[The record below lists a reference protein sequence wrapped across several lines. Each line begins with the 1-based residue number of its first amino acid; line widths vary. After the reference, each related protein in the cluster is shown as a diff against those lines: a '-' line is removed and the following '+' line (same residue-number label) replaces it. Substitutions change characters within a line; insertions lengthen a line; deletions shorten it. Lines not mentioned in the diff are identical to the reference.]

1 MENTGETATE
11 VKHNPKLLHI
21 ETKCNKKTVEPG
33 DKIKLELTFQNKSKK
48 ETIRNVALRVGSNN
62 ENVAIRNKTNT
73 WYFENIAPQEKITVK
88 VSAQIN
94 LGVEGEFVDFNYT
107 EQYDDKDGEQ
117 KEETG
122 TIAVTLTRLPKI
134 QWEITALN
142 DVVYAGD
149 RIALSG
155 NIMNVGQGKAYN
167 VNVTMEVP
175 GLHLEKTMFAG
186 EVEKGTSAEIDGA
199 VLVDGKP
206 DKEKYGNTEGNF
218 IITYTD
224 ETGKEYQDTLG
235 VITEIQPPVIVT
247 DTGTEDNSKRS
258 MQWWMICFVSV
269 ECILVA
275 AVYYFVKRRKR

>member
-1 MENTGETATE
+1 M
-11 VKHNPKLLHI
+11 
-21 ETKCNKKTVEPG
+21 
-33 DKIKLELTFQNKSKK
+33 
-48 ETIRNVALRVGSNN
+48 
-62 ENVAIRNKTNT
+62 
-73 WYFENIAPQEKITVK
+73 
-88 VSAQIN
+88 
-94 LGVEGEFVDFNYT
+94 
-107 EQYDDKDGEQ
+107 
-117 KEETG
+117 
-122 TIAVTLTRLPKI
+122 
-134 QWEITALN
+134 
-142 DVVYAGD
+142 YAGD

-199 VLVDGKP
+199 GLVDGKS

>member
-1 MENTGETATE
+1 M
-11 VKHNPKLLHI
+11 
-21 ETKCNKKTVEPG
+21 
-33 DKIKLELTFQNKSKK
+33 
-48 ETIRNVALRVGSNN
+48 ALRVESNN

-175 GLHLEKTMFAG
+175 GLHLEKRCSQ
-186 EVEKGTSAEIDGA
+186 EKWR
-199 VLVDGKP
+199 
-206 DKEKYGNTEGNF
+206 KELRRKSMVRYLWMENRTKKNM
-218 IITYTD
+218 
-224 ETGKEYQDTLG
+224 
-235 VITEIQPPVIVT
+235 EIQK
-247 DTGTEDNSKRS
+247 G
-258 MQWWMICFVSV
+258 
-269 ECILVA
+269 ILLLPIQMRQEKNTRILLELSQK
-275 AVYYFVKRRKR
+275 YSRL

>member
-1 MENTGETATE
+1 MYKRQPLNLSADLEKYGVKILGTSPE
-11 VKHNPKLLHI
+11 VIDMAEDRDLFLSLIHI
-21 ETKCNKKTVEPG
+21 
-33 DKIKLELTFQNKSKK
+33 F
-48 ETIRNVALRVGSNN
+48 
-62 ENVAIRNKTNT
+62 
-73 WYFENIAPQEKITVK
+73 
-88 VSAQIN
+88 
-94 LGVEGEFVDFNYT
+94 GVEGEFVDFNYT

-206 DKEKYGNTEGNF
+206 DKEKYGNTEAVSYTHLDNF
-218 IITYTD
+218 C
-224 ETGKEYQDTLG
+224 L
-235 VITEIQPPVIVT
+235 
-247 DTGTEDNSKRS
+247 
-258 MQWWMICFVSV
+258 
-269 ECILVA
+269 
-275 AVYYFVKRRKR
+275 